1 MDINSAVQSQI
12 QSVRSAIGMSTLQT
26 AMSQDGATVNK
37 LIEGMQETSAEVQK
51 AAANHKG
58 NFINT
63 RIY

>member
-12 QSVRSAIGMSTLQT
+12 QSVRSTIGMSTLQT

-51 AAANHKG
+51 AADNHKG

-63 RIY
+63 KVY